1 MNAGMMT
8 RNIVIGNRRT
18 TIRLE
23 GAMWDAFDEICQKLE
38 ASPHDICTQIDNERS
53 GVNRA
58 QAIRAAVVKYLRL
71 SLNTNTSAS
80 EAFKLALKTSAG
92 TADQD

>member
-23 GAMWDAFDEICQKLE
+23 GAMWVAFDEICQKLQ
-38 ASPHDICTQIDNERS
+38 ASPHDICTRIDNMRN

-58 QAIRAAVVKYLRL
+58 QAIRATVVKYLRL
-71 SLNTNTSAS
+71 SMNTNISAHD
-80 EAFKLALKTSAG
+80 AFQLALMASDAN
-92 TADQD
+92 ADQE

>member
-8 RNIVIGNRRT
+8 RNVVIGNRRT

-23 GAMWDAFDEICQKLE
+23 GAMWEAFDDVCQILQIT
-38 ASPHDICTQIDNERS
+38 PHEFCTQIEQVRD

-58 QAIRAAVVKYLRL
+58 QAIRAVIVKYLRL
-71 SLNTNTSAS
+71 SINKDVPAR
-80 EAFKLALKTSAG
+80 EAIQLALKT
-92 TADQD
+92 TP